1 MASQPLA
8 PPRSSSISQQ
18 PPAPPRS
25 SSLSQQPP
33 APLRL
38 SSISQ
43 QPPATPKRSQA
54 VAAIT
59 PSRPREAPYQPVTPP
74 GPQAPHIELGTPL
87 MSLPLRLSPKK
98 TPSQPSAAPA
108 TSPSP
113 PIAAVPSPLR
123 RRDQIRGRVA
133 SVAAATTE
141 LFRRGQQSGD
151 SPPTAQ
157 ARKEQ
162 IDIQRRHRV
171 ERRDGGEVSLTP
183 TLAELRA
190 RPSPSLSQLTATQS
204 DYPPRTSSRQL
215 NRSEER

>member
-33 APLRL
+33 APLRS

-74 GPQAPHIELGTPL
+74 GPQAPHIELGTLL
-87 MSLPLRLSPKK
+87 MSLPSRLSAKK

-113 PIAAVPSPLR
+113 PIAASTVHSTAKRPDAGPRSFRSCCNNRAISTWPAVRRQPSYSTGP
-123 RRDQIRGRVA
+123 
-133 SVAAATTE
+133 
-141 LFRRGQQSGD
+141 QSTNRY
-151 SPPTAQ
+151 PA
-157 ARKEQ
+157 
-162 IDIQRRHRV
+162 
-171 ERRDGGEVSLTP
+171 
-183 TLAELRA
+183 
-190 RPSPSLSQLTATQS
+190 SPS
-204 DYPPRTSSRQL
+204 SRASC
-215 NRSEER
+215 RR